1 MPRWSDDEIKV
12 FEKYV
17 GKVDLLDEDGDD
29 WWAFE
34 MVSSSEVK
42 KDTFTDA
49 EDLAKNV
56 LDDINSGDFT
66 VEDIYNK
73 YLVNGFSSFRG
84 VSRFM

>member
-1 MPRWSDDEIKV
+1 MWTEDEIKV

-17 GKVDLLDEDGDD
+17 GHVDLLDDDGDD

-34 MVSSSEVK
+34 MVSSSPIK

-49 EDLAKNV
+49 EDLAKKI
-56 LDDINSGDFT
+56 LADIKSGDFK

-73 YLVNGFSSFRG
+73 YAA
-84 VSRFM
+84 

>member
-73 YLVNGFSSFRG
+73 YLVNGA
-84 VSRFM
+84 

>member
-42 KDTFTDA
+42 KDTFSDA

-73 YLVNGFSSFRG
+73 YLVYGA
-84 VSRFM
+84 